1 MIPASALTSTL
12 MLLFGVITFILIM
25 LLPAII
31 EMKKPKDAGPK
42 ILENDAHHGTNLLAD
57 IESYAKFDWTIVKR
71 VAEIIATLPN
81 LEH

>member
-42 ILENDAHHGTNLLAD
+42 ILENDAQHGTNLLAN
-57 IESYAKFDWTIVKR
+57 IESDAKFDWAIVKR
-71 VAEIIATLPN
+71 VAETIATLPN